1 MMAHALI
8 VSVTIMVAVVWVLLD
23 QCRFLIPYR
32 RLLVEQYGITM
43 LCWAGVL
50 WVNLFAGVYALGR
63 RLFLK
68 DTGHKLAHLE
78 KQIRSGHSV
87 ANDLTHRLHE

>member
-1 MMAHALI
+1 MMAQAFV
-8 VSVTIMVAVVWVLLD
+8 VSVTLMVAVIFVLLD
-23 QCRFLIPYR
+23 QCQFLIPYR
-32 RLLVEQYGITM
+32 RLLVEQYGPTI
-43 LCWAGVL
+43 LGWATVL
-50 WVNLFAGVYALGR
+50 FLNIFAAVYTIGR
-63 RLFLK
+63 RVFLK